1 MSIFKVKIIETLESE
16 VSIEADNLNDA
27 IQEAEERWHNSIYI
41 LTADDFVDVTFKSAE
56 FVSS

>member
-16 VSIEADNLNDA
+16 VSIEADNLNEA
-27 IQEAEERWHNSIYI
+27 IQEAEERWHNSVYI
-41 LTADDFVDVTFKSAE
+41 LTGDNFSNVTFKSAE

>member
-27 IQEAEERWHNSIYI
+27 IQEAEERWHNSVYI
-41 LTADDFVDVTFKSAE
+41 
-56 FVSS
+56 

>member
-1 MSIFKVKIIETLESE
+1 MSIFKVIIIETLESE
-16 VSIEADNLNDA
+16 VSIEANSLSDA
-27 IQEAEERWHNSIYI
+27 IHEAEERWHNSVYI

>member
-27 IQEAEERWHNSIYI
+27 IQEAEERWHNSVYI
-41 LTADDFVDVTFKSAE
+41 LAGDNFADVTFKSAE

>member
-16 VSIEADNLNDA
+16 VSIEADILSDA
-27 IQEAEERWHNSIYI
+27 IQEAKKRWHNSVYI
-41 LTADDFVDVTFKSAE
+41 LTGDNFTDVTFKSAE

>member
-27 IQEAEERWHNSIYI
+27 IQEAEERWHNSVYI
-41 LTADDFVDVTFKSAE
+41 LIGDNFADVTFKFAE